1 MEVPD
6 DSGSEVSDK
15 PESDSLLD
23 ELLGITIEESLS
35 DET

>member
-15 PESDSLLD
+15 PESESNAE